1 MLESVILTEKSLQ
14 REALGR
20 SCPLGIVSEADFTG
34 MTGFLPLRCVL
45 PHRDT
50 SATMLLCAE
59 EVTCAPDT
67 TNTIFPNLLTL
78 LSSIGSLVFEE
89 KLQQGQSLPKTV
101 TVVWF
106 SFHFLI

>member
-1 MLESVILTEKSLQ
+1 
-14 REALGR
+14 
-20 SCPLGIVSEADFTG
+20 
-34 MTGFLPLRCVL
+34 
-45 PHRDT
+45 
-50 SATMLLCAE
+50 MLLCAE
-59 EVTCAPDT
+59 VTYAPDT

-89 KLQQGQSLPKTV
+89 KPQQGQSLPKTV